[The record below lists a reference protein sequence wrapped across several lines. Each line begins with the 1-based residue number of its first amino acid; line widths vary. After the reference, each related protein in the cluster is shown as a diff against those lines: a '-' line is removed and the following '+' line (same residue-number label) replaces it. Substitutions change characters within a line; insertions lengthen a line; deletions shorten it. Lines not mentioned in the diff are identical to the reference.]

1 MAFAPRSVRLSAVV
15 MTAGLTLMSA
25 PAFAALKV
33 GDKAPAFTV
42 DAATNGAVHSFRLKT
57 ALKKGP
63 VVVYFYPK
71 AFTGGCSL
79 EARQFSESMDRFA
92 AKKISVVGLSADDVP
107 TLQKFSQA
115 DCGGKF
121 PVGSDKGAKIAETYD
136 AKLPEKA
143 MSGRVSYIIGK
154 DGRIAFVHD
163 SKDAASHVPSL
174 LAAVESLK

>member
-1 MAFAPRSVRLSAVV
+1 MTFRPALIAAALALTAV
-15 MTAGLTLMSA
+15 S

-33 GDKAPAFTV
+33 GDKAPDFTV
-42 DAATNGAVHSFRLKT
+42 EAATNGATHDFSLKS

-79 EARQFSESMDRFA
+79 EARQFSENMDKFK

-107 TLQKFSQA
+107 TLKKFSSA

-121 PVGSDKGAKIAETYD
+121 PVGSDKGAKIAEKYD
-136 AKLPEKA
+136 AKMPA
-143 MSGRVSYIIGK
+143 MPMSSRVSYIIGK
-154 DGRIAFVHD
+154 DGKVAFVHD
-163 SKDAASHVPSL
+163 SGNAATHVPSL
-174 LAAVESLK
+174 LAAADSLK